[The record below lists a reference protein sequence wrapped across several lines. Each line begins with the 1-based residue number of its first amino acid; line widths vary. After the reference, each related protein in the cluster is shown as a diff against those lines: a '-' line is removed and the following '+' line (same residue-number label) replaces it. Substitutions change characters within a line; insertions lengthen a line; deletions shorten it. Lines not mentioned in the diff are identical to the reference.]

1 MAEEDYEWYVS
12 KMKKISGTIVDNPIP
27 SIAITLIIVVFVF
40 YFKYWRNR

>member
-12 KMKKISGTIVDNPIP
+12 GMEQISGVIVDNPIP
-27 SIAITLIIVVFVF
+27 SIAITLILVVVIV